1 MISFQD
7 HPKAILLS
15 LGSNV
20 SSVRFQINMKEV
32 IVSMQSII
40 LILTFELF
48 LTSNATESSCESR
61 NVSNCNEENNVAVE
75 SNLNNSFRPLS
86 LWFQMISNPSFECK
100 EQEPV
105 KIEGVIIFSMRLLWL
120 NRIMNLFLFL
130 RDIDSPTF
138 FLFLV
143 TNVAQFPIFEVRKC
157 SDDKMLR
164 WDYSIQVIYIVNHC
178 IWYLFKSI
186 YISTISI

>member
-86 LWFQMISNPSFECK
+86 LWFQMISKPSFECK

-105 KIEGVIIFSMRLLWL
+105 KIEGVIIFSMRFLRLSF
-120 NRIMNLFLFL
+120 MNLFLFL

-143 TNVAQFPIFEVRKC
+143 TNVAQFPIFEVRK
-157 SDDKMLR
+157 
-164 WDYSIQVIYIVNHC
+164 V
-178 IWYLFKSI
+178 
-186 YISTISI
+186 

>member
-1 MISFQD
+1 MENKTGGLLEK
-7 HPKAILLS
+7 HLYKAILLS
-15 LGSNV
+15 FGSNI
-20 SSVRFQINMKEV
+20 SSVMCQIIMKEV

-48 LTSNATESSCESR
+48 LTSNATETSCESR
-61 NVSNCNEENNVAVE
+61 NVSNCNEETNVAVE

-105 KIEGVIIFSMRLLWL
+105 KIEGVIIFSMRFLLLSYYKSILISKWYW
-120 NRIMNLFLFL
+120 FTH
-130 RDIDSPTF
+130 SF
-138 FLFLV
+138 FFIV
-143 TNVAQFPIFEVRKC
+143 PNVAQFPIFEIRKC

-178 IWYLFKSI
+178 IWYLLL
-186 YISTISI
+186 

>member
-7 HPKAILLS
+7 HPKAIFLS
-15 LGSNV
+15 FGSNI

-48 LTSNATESSCESR
+48 LTSNATETSCESR
-61 NVSNCNEENNVAVE
+61 NVSNCNEETNVAVE

-86 LWFQMISNPSFECK
+86 LWFQMISKPSFECK

-105 KIEGVIIFSMRLLWL
+105 KIEGVIIFSMR
-120 NRIMNLFLFL
+120 FL
-130 RDIDSPTF
+130 RLSYYESILISKRYRFTHI
-138 FLFLV
+138 LFV
-143 TNVAQFPIFEVRKC
+143 SSDKCGSIPNFWSKKMQRWQNVAMGLQH
-157 SDDKMLR
+157 SGN
-164 WDYSIQVIYIVNHC
+164 IYIVNH
-178 IWYLFKSI
+178 
-186 YISTISI
+186 